1 MAAVDHMKPAEDFRA
16 QGTSSPSPATRRLVE
31 ALFDVSFYLRTN
43 PDVAGTGVDAI
54 LHYLEFGWK
63 EHRDP
68 SAAFSTDDYLRQNPE
83 VEAADICPLVHYVT
97 AGVIEGRLPDA
108 ELQLARRRSLEPA
121 RKVIA
126 SAFPLAERVKPWQS
140 SCPAPTLENPRL
152 SETIAAET
160 VRAAGTVVAL
170 SHDDYATIEGG
181 VQNSIAEE
189 ARAFAEKGWA
199 YLHLCPAQPLP
210 ALAEPAPPGDTIVW
224 AQLDGKR
231 LGAVTVQAMAA
242 ALEQAD
248 FGAGRRLLVLHH
260 LMGFAPE
267 LVVRIGEAFRPEQT
281 IAWVH
286 DFFTLCP
293 SYALLR
299 NNVAFC
305 GAPPPDSQAC
315 GICVYGGAERKRH
328 LDRMR
333 RLFERLQP
341 TVLAPS
347 ETALKFWL
355 ERGRL
360 SCRSAH
366 AVPLG
371 TVTMD
376 PELRPLPKAQPQHLR
391 ICFLG
396 FPLYHKGWHVFEE
409 LARRHLADARY
420 SFFRLGSARIAD
432 SPNISFVEVGMD
444 RHHPDLM
451 IEAIAANRIDVVVN
465 WSLCY
470 ETFSFTAHEAVA
482 AGAFVLAPKWAGN
495 IVPAILRAEQG
506 LALDSEQELFDV
518 FASGDVFEIAKRR
531 RRGRLI
537 RRPATAH
544 YIETAR

>member
-1 MAAVDHMKPAEDFRA
+1 VSALDNAASAAKAGQSA
-16 QGTSSPSPATRRLVE
+16 SGASPSSRRLAA
-31 ALFDVSFYLRTN
+31 ALFDNAFYLDKYPEVREC
-43 PDVAGTGVDAI
+43 DVDPFE
-54 LHYLEFGWK
+54 HYLNAGWR
-63 EHRDP
+63 EGRDP
-68 SAAFSTDDYLRQNPE
+68 SATFSTAYYLWQNID
-83 VEAADICPLVHYVT
+83 VESAEICPLVHYATV
-97 AGVIEGRLPDA
+97 GIFEGRLPNAGDKTEVQRSFA
-108 ELQLARRRSLEPA
+108 AARNA
-121 RKVIA
+121 IA
-126 SAFPLAERVKPWQS
+126 SALPLAERLKPWQS

-152 SETIAAET
+152 SETIAVGM
-160 VRAAGTVVAL
+160 VRAAGIVVAL

-189 ARAFAEKGWA
+189 ARAFADKGWA

-210 ALAEPAPPGDTIVW
+210 VLAEPAPADDTVLW
-224 AQLDGKR
+224 ARLNGKR
-231 LGAVTVQAMAA
+231 LGAVTVQAVAEV
-242 ALEQAD
+242 LERTD
-248 FGAGRRLLVLHH
+248 FGNRRRLLVIHH

-267 LVVRIGEAFRPEQT
+267 LVARIGEALGPEQT
-281 IAWVH
+281 IAWIH

-305 GAPPPDSQAC
+305 GAPSPDSQAC

-333 RLFERLQP
+333 MLFERLQP
-341 TVLAPS
+341 TVLTPS
-347 ETALKFWL
+347 QTALKFWL
-355 ERGRL
+355 ERGVL

-366 AVPLG
+366 AVPLA
-371 TVTMD
+371 TVAMD
-376 PELRPLPKAQPQHLR
+376 AEVRSLAKASPQHLR

-432 SPNISFVEVGMD
+432 SPNISFVEVRMD
-444 RHHPDLM
+444 RQHPDRM
-451 IEAIAANRIDVVVN
+451 IEAVAVNGIDVVVN

-506 LALDSEQELFDV
+506 LGLDSEQELFDL

-531 RRGRLI
+531 RRGKLI

-544 YIETAR
+544 YNDTTR